1 MGHRVKDGD
10 KGCVNVYVKKKK
22 KKKNKTLSLPLAQ
35 KVFN

>member
-10 KGCVNVYVKKKK
+10 KGCVNVYVKKK
-22 KKKNKTLSLPLAQ
+22 NKTLSLPLAQ